1 MNAARK
7 AATAELLR
15 LIDMLLPGSDN
26 AKLYE
31 ERLARLTDEQFDD
44 YMNRLES
51 GEEILSLVAP
61 NLSEPKLSLKR
72 NLEIAKQLGHN
83 FFQHLWL
90 TDAVSGTVYR
100 TPIPYLV
107 VDLPLRR
114 QQQLLQKKI
123 KIPSDS
129 RHIDEL
135 TGQPRDE
142 SKGSSVT
149 FPEVQVL
156 NSQGLDAALEELL
169 KFRGGDEKARQAM
182 ERAIVQTGGASMTA
196 VKAQIPFSRPKSTET
211 LSTLLKG
218 MHISNNL

>member
-1 MNAARK
+1 MGNRK

-26 AKLYE
+26 AKLWK
-31 ERLARLTDEQFDD
+31 ERLEKLSDSEFDV
-44 YMNRLES
+44 YMGKLAS
-51 GEEILSLVAP
+51 GEEILSLISP
-61 NLSEPKLSLKR
+61 NLAEHKLSVQR
-72 NLEIAKQLGHN
+72 NLDIADKLGHK
-83 FFQHLWL
+83 FFQRLWL
-90 TDAVSGTVYR
+90 TDAASGTTYL

-123 KIPSDS
+123 KIPVDT
-129 RHIDEL
+129 RHVDEL

-156 NSQGLDAALEELL
+156 NAQGLDRSLEEFL
-169 KFRGGDEKARQAM
+169 KFRGGDEKARIAM
-182 ERAIVQTGGASMTA
+182 ERSIVQTGHANQDAIKRT
-196 VKAQIPFSRPKSTET
+196 PSRPKSTET
-211 LSTLLKG
+211 LSAFLTG
-218 MHISNNL
+218 MHLDNNL

>member
-1 MNAARK
+1 MGNRK

-26 AKLYE
+26 AKLWE
-31 ERLARLTDEQFDD
+31 ERLEKLSDTQFDA
-44 YMNRLES
+44 YMAKLAS
-51 GEEILSLVAP
+51 GEEILSLISP
-61 NLSEPKLSLKR
+61 NLSKHKLSIQR
-72 NLEIAKQLGHN
+72 NLAIADKLGHK
-83 FFQHLWL
+83 FFQRLWL
-90 TDAVSGTVYR
+90 TDAASGTTYL

-123 KIPSDS
+123 KIPLDT

-156 NSQGLDAALEELL
+156 NAQGLDRSLEEFL

-182 ERAIVQTGGASMTA
+182 ERSIVQTGHANQDAIKRT
-196 VKAQIPFSRPKSTET
+196 PSRPKSTET
-211 LSTLLKG
+211 LSALLKG
-218 MHISNNL
+218 MHLDNNL